1 LRRRFWP
8 GYKAN
13 REGKQMPEAVLDAYP
28 QMELL
33 RKVLLPRLGLINQMA
48 QNGYEADDLIARLSV
63 ISSSITITVVSS
75 DSDLFQLLGP
85 RCHIYNLGKKSLYT
99 YRDFIYEYGVSPYLW
114 TEIKAIAGDNSDG
127 IDGVPG
133 IGIKTAVKYICGA
146 TKFKTAEKVASYKQ
160 VVKRNRSLIRLPW
173 PGCDPGPVQ
182 RSRFNDL
189 EFHQICVEW
198 GIKSI

>member
-33 RKVLLPRLGLINQMA
+33 RKGLLPRLGLVNQMF
-48 QNGYEADDLIARLSV
+48 QDGYEADDLIAGLSM
-63 ISSSITITVVSS
+63 ISSPVTIVSS

-85 RCHIYNLGKKSLYT
+85 RCYIYNLGKKANYT
-99 YRDFIYEYGVSPYLW
+99 YRDFMGEYGVSPYLW

-133 IGIKTAVKYICGA
+133 IGIKTAVKYVCGA
-146 TKFKTAEKVASYKQ
+146 AKFKTMEKVASYKQ
-160 VVKRNRSLIRLPW
+160 VIERNRALIRLPW
-173 PGCDPGPVQ
+173 PGCRPGEV
-182 RSRFNDL
+182 RMSRFDER
-189 EFHQICVEW
+189 EFMRVCSEW
-198 GIKSI
+198 GLRSLG